1 VRKIWLTTLLLVLGA
16 VCAFGAGKEEE
27 RLAHAAKA
35 FDEIMSAPDKGIPG
49 NVLNKA
55 DCIVIIPGMKKGGFI
70 VGGRYGKGMVSCRDK
85 AKGAWGAPAM
95 LEMGGGSFGLQ
106 IGASAVDVVM
116 LVMNRKGMDSLLKD
130 KFTLGGDASVAAG
143 PVGRAGTAET
153 DALMSAKILSYSRS
167 KGVFAGLELKG
178 TTLNQDGN
186 ANKALYGKEVEAGDI
201 LGGKVRSPAAAKP
214 VLEVLAKYSPV
225 GKPASASSASEASAV
240 PEPTTTDAGAA
251 NSAVNVP
258 TPSPATD
265 AGTATPAAE
274 APTPPQ
280 ATSVPVTQPTPA
292 SETSNSAWLW
302 VVGLLIAAV
311 VGYLVIRSF
320 RSA

>member
-1 VRKIWLTTLLLVLGA
+1 MRRIGFAAMLFVLWVGSASA
-16 VCAFGAGKEEE
+16 VTKEEE
-27 RLAHAAKA
+27 RLAKAAQA

-49 NVLNKA
+49 SVLNKA

-116 LVMNRKGMDSLLKD
+116 LVMERGGMDSLLKD

-143 PVGRAGTAET
+143 PVGRAATADT

-186 ANKALYGKEVEAGDI
+186 ANKALYGKEIEARDI
-201 LGGKVRSPAAAKP
+201 LGGKVESPAAAKP
-214 VLEVLAKYSPV
+214 VIDVLTKYSPME
-225 GKPASASSASEASAV
+225 KPAPAVELSEAGAASGAAA
-240 PEPTTTDAGAA
+240 TDAGAA
-251 NSAVNVP
+251 SPAAAVP
-258 TPSPATD
+258 TPPPAAAPTPP
-265 AGTATPAAE
+265 PAAE
-274 APTPPQ
+274 AVGAVAQ
-280 ATSVPVTQPTPA
+280 AVPAAPAAEKPTSV
-292 SETSNSAWLW
+292 WLW
-302 VVGLLIAAV
+302 LTGLLIAAIV
-311 VGYLVIRSF
+311 VYYVIRSF